1 VSLHTRFFGGNPSAV
16 TLAGQSVGGI
26 SVAIHLVSP
35 QSRGLFQQAI
45 IESAVTSSLTNQ
57 SYVGAQGNTLVAALN
72 CSTSSNAA
80 IRAVLHS
87 FLRSS
92 FFVLLAPIAFFH
104 ALTLL
109 LAWATSVSAPPARP
123 PS

>member
-1 VSLHTRFFGGNPSAV
+1 M

-57 SYVGAQGNTLVAALN
+57 SYVGAQGKTLVAALN
-72 CSTSSNAA
+72 CNTSSNAA
-80 IRAVLHS
+80 IRAVRHP
-87 FLRSS
+87 
-92 FFVLLAPIAFFH
+92 FVLCSF
-104 ALTLL
+104 
-109 LAWATSVSAPPARP
+109 
-123 PS
+123 

>member
-1 VSLHTRFFGGNPSAV
+1 
-16 TLAGQSVGGI
+16 VGGI

-80 IRAVLHS
+80 IRAVRHS

-92 FFVLLAPIAFFH
+92 FFI
-104 ALTLL
+104 LL
-109 LAWATSVSAPPARP
+109 LRSFSSYCLFPCSDLTIGLGH
-123 PS
+123 